1 MSQPSNNNV
10 KKLTLVPLILMIF
23 TSVFGFGNMPRAF
36 YLMGYAAIPWY
47 VLSAVLFF
55 IPYAFMMAEY
65 GSAFKKESG
74 GMYSWMEKSVGAKY
88 AFIGTFMWYASYV
101 IWMVS
106 VSSSLWVPLSNA
118 IFGKDMTGTWSL
130 FGLTSVQTLGI
141 LGVVWIAIVTFVA
154 TKGVDKI
161 SKITSIGG
169 TAVALLNIVLLV
181 GGVLV
186 VALTGEL
193 AQPIADVAKSFTV
206 SPSPNYQTPLTVLSF
221 LTFAVFAFGGL
232 EVLGG
237 LVDQTENAEKTFP
250 KGLAISAIVISV
262 GYALG
267 IFACGMFT
275 NWSDVLGGEH
285 VNMAN
290 ATYILMSNL
299 GYKLGIGFGVSE
311 SVALTMGAWTARFI
325 GFSMFLSLTGAFF
338 TLTYSPLKTLIQGAP
353 KELWPGKLGELK
365 NGMPVNAMKVQAI
378 IVIVMILLVSFGGSS
393 AAEFFAIL
401 TLMTNVAMTIP
412 YMFLSAAFP
421 VFKRKQLNGEIEK
434 PFVVYKTKTIA
445 TVLAVIVTAVVGFA
459 NLFTIIE
466 PALSSPEGISK
477 TLTMIGGPLLFSI
490 VGFTLY
496 TVYENKHGEKAKN
509 SKKVLG

>member
-106 VSSSLWVPLSNA
+106 VSSSLWIPLSNA
-118 IFGKDMTGTWSL
+118 IFGTDVTGSWSL

-141 LGVVWIAIVTFVA
+141 LGVIWIAVVTFVA

-181 GGVLV
+181 GGILV
-186 VALTGEL
+186 VVLTGEL
-193 AQPIADVAKSFTV
+193 AEPISNAAQAFTI
-206 SPSPNYQTPLTVLSF
+206 SPSPDYQGFVPVLSF

-250 KGLAISAIVISV
+250 KGLAISAVVISV
-262 GYALG
+262 GYAIG

-275 NWSDVLGGEH
+275 NWSEVLSGEN

-290 ATYILMSNL
+290 ATYVLMANL
-299 GYKLGIGFGVSE
+299 GYKVGIGFGLSE
-311 SVALTMGAWTARFI
+311 SIALTMGAWTARFV
-325 GFSMFLSLTGAFF
+325 GFSMFLALTGAFF

-353 KELWPGKLGELK
+353 KELWPGKLGDLK
-365 NGMPVNAMKVQAI
+365 NSMPVNAMKVQAI
-378 IVIVMILLVSFGGSS
+378 IVICIILLVSFGGSN
-393 AAEFFAIL
+393 AKQFFTIL
-401 TLMTNVAMTIP
+401 TLMTNVAMTIT

-421 VFKRKQLNGEIEK
+421 AFKKKQLKGEIPKEYVVFKSQASA
-434 PFVVYKTKTIA
+434 TISA
-445 TVLAVIVTAVVGFA
+445 IIVTGIVGFA
-459 NLFTIIE
+459 NVFTIIE
-466 PALSSPEGISK
+466 PLMDSPARVGD
-477 TLTMIGGPLLFSI
+477 TLTMVGGPLVFALIGFVLF
-490 VGFTLY
+490 
-496 TVYENKHGEKAKN
+496 TVYEKKHSLKESKNEK
-509 SKKVLG
+509 VVG